1 MQGNVCSCRTYVP
14 MIACLSIPGF
24 ELRAALRLRPGVAVR
39 PAALA
44 PAEGTEPLLGP
55 VTAAAEAA
63 GVKPGMRLGEALAL
77 CPSLVLVEA
86 DPQGAEREWE
96 GILGRLEDAGIA
108 VSPAEPGTAFFET
121 RLVNVQL
128 TAGILRN

>member
-1 MQGNVCSCRTYVP
+1 M
-14 MIACLSIPGF
+14 
-24 ELRAALRLRPGVAVR
+24 RAALRLRPGVAVR

-44 PAEGTEPLLGP
+44 PPAGTEPLLGP

-63 GVKPGMRLGEALAL
+63 GVRPGMRLGEALAL

-96 GILGRLEDAGIA
+96 SILGRLEDTGIA
-108 VSPAEPGTAFFET
+108 VSPAEPGMTRQAIMGTYVLHEHVFPCKSGPET
-121 RLVNVQL
+121 D
-128 TAGILRN
+128 IL